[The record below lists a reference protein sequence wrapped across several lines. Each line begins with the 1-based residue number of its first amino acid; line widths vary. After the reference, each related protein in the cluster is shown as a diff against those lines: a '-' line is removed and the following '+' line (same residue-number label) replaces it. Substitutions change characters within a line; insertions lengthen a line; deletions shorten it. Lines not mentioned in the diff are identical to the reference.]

1 MILSDVQTLVVCD
14 EVREGLQY
22 LMSPASAQAEPSGYV
37 WREVDAG
44 TGEYHL
50 LSPSG
55 INITKVYFEIQD
67 QLNDLL
73 IEPSGFEY
81 HRAGGLI

>member
-22 LMSPASAQAEPSGYV
+22 LMSPASVQAEPSGYV

-50 LSPSG
+50 VSPSG
-55 INITKVYFEIQD
+55 IDISEVYLGIQD

-73 IEPSGFEY
+73 TEPPD
-81 HRAGGLI
+81 